1 MKVFAVLLLASFAAA
16 HQKQQSEWKQF
27 YNWAVTKAMESC
39 VGKDNVNKYTVNMKK
54 AVAKC
59 QQQDAPELELPP
71 YRSMYKFVN
80 TLISS
85 ADQMDQQKLQQ
96 VFVMLRM
103 MNSQDQRNYND
114 YNKHH
119 YGSGNNW
126 MEKMFMRYK
135 MHKMMQHI
143 MNEENQ
149 EFNVRPYSFDNKMDK
164 FDMMKDNKMEKFEMM
179 KMMKDIMM
187 KNQYSEQVD
196 KYEMTKMMKEFFGK
210 DHSSDKYEMMEKF
223 FKNKN
228 GMDEFEMMKMMMK
241 FSGEE
246 KNMDMFE
253 MMKMMEKLYGNKEN
267 KFDMTNEEYAN
278 KFDMM
283 KMMNQQNHDDKNYN
297 MDHGQYAPPQARFRF
312 RRQASGSTKPA
323 DYTKPNQGL
332 DKGDRLYA
340 KLEQQKKD
348 MEAYVGNMTCVLRET
363 NVLNKENELDVQA
376 MKKSLQ
382 QYTMPSPWF
391 KNKYEELIDICYETA
406 VNIPAPIE
414 DQYKIEGDFGKVNL
428 AQIKQFTK
436 CCKEGK
442 QRLCMN
448 QDTKNKIESNFGP
461 IKTILGETKLTEYQ
475 LFPLVQQMLQGEE
488 SEYMGFV

>member
-1 MKVFAVLLLASFAAA
+1 
-16 HQKQQSEWKQF
+16 
-27 YNWAVTKAMESC
+27 
-39 VGKDNVNKYTVNMKK
+39 
-54 AVAKC
+54 
-59 QQQDAPELELPP
+59 
-71 YRSMYKFVN
+71 
-80 TLISS
+80 
-85 ADQMDQQKLQQ
+85 
-96 VFVMLRM
+96 
-103 MNSQDQRNYND
+103 
-114 YNKHH
+114 
-119 YGSGNNW
+119 
-126 MEKMFMRYK
+126 
-135 MHKMMQHI
+135 
-143 MNEENQ
+143 
-149 EFNVRPYSFDNKMDK
+149 
-164 FDMMKDNKMEKFEMM
+164 
-179 KMMKDIMM
+179 M

-196 KYEMTKMMKEFFGK
+196 KYEMT
-210 DHSSDKYEMMEKF
+210 
-223 FKNKN
+223 
-228 GMDEFEMMKMMMK
+228 KMMMK

-348 MEAYVGNMTCVLRET
+348 MEAYVGNMTCVLRGT

-414 DQYKIEGDFGKVNL
+414 DQYKVEGDFGKVNL
-428 AQIKQFTK
+428 AQIKLFTK

-442 QRLCMN
+442 QSLCMN

-488 SEYMGFV
+488 SEYIGFI

>member
-1 MKVFAVLLLASFAAA
+1 
-16 HQKQQSEWKQF
+16 
-27 YNWAVTKAMESC
+27 
-39 VGKDNVNKYTVNMKK
+39 MKK

-85 ADQMDQQKLQQ
+85 ADRMDQQKLQQ

-103 MNSQDQRNYND
+103 MNSQEQRNHND
-114 YNKHH
+114 FDGYNKHH

-196 KYEMTKMMKEFFGK
+196 KYEMTKMMKEFF
-210 DHSSDKYEMMEKF
+210 
-223 FKNKN
+223 KNKN

-278 KFDMM
+278 KFDML
-283 KMMNQQNHDDKNYN
+283 KMMNQQNH
-297 MDHGQYAPPQARFRF
+297 
-312 RRQASGSTKPA
+312 
-323 DYTKPNQGL
+323 
-332 DKGDRLYA
+332 
-340 KLEQQKKD
+340 
-348 MEAYVGNMTCVLRET
+348 
-363 NVLNKENELDVQA
+363 
-376 MKKSLQ
+376 
-382 QYTMPSPWF
+382 
-391 KNKYEELIDICYETA
+391 
-406 VNIPAPIE
+406 
-414 DQYKIEGDFGKVNL
+414 
-428 AQIKQFTK
+428 
-436 CCKEGK
+436 
-442 QRLCMN
+442 
-448 QDTKNKIESNFGP
+448 
-461 IKTILGETKLTEYQ
+461 
-475 LFPLVQQMLQGEE
+475 
-488 SEYMGFV
+488 